1 MCHDEMSAK
10 FAYISRT
17 EDFCSLPQELM
28 IKLIENIVPKLSR
41 VTSVQINEGVEGI
54 SELAPIE
61 IQPTIDETN
70 DTSNSETN

>member
-10 FAYISRT
+10 IAYISRT

-41 VTSVQINEGVEGI
+41 VTSVQINDGMMD
-54 SELAPIE
+54 LPAPE
-61 IQPTIDETN
+61 IQPTIDE
-70 DTSNSETN
+70 

>member
-41 VTSVQINEGVEGI
+41 VTSVQINEG
-54 SELAPIE
+54 SEVAPIE

-70 DTSNSETN
+70 DTSNTETN